1 LDIATP
7 QYASMSPE
15 TISFRSDNDWG
26 ASPAV
31 MDALATCN
39 GDTARPY
46 GADQW
51 TARAEA
57 ALSEMF
63 DRKVGVLLVS
73 TGTAANSIS
82 LAAMVPRWG
91 AVLCHRHAHIYA
103 DECGAPEFFTGGA
116 RLVPSASTGSKLD
129 AKLLRGELA
138 AGRGDVHCVQPSAVS
153 ITQCTE
159 DGQVY
164 SADEIRAVSHAC
176 RDAGVPLHMDGARF
190 ANALVSLGCTA
201 AELTWRAGVD
211 VLSFGATKNGALN
224 AEAIVVFDEKLL
236 GQLPYLRKRAGHLLS
251 KMRFVSA
258 QMQAYL
264 ADDLWLA
271 NARHANAMAA
281 RLAQGL
287 SRIRGV
293 ELAVPARTNILFATL
308 PARLEAGLRERGF
321 DFYGDRWGPGV
332 VRLVTSFGTTAGMV
346 DGMLS
351 AAREIS
357 GDAVEPGIAASR
369 RS

>member
-1 LDIATP
+1 MPRNIV
-7 QYASMSPE
+7 
-15 TISFRSDNDWG
+15 SFRSDNDWG

-31 MDALATCN
+31 MSAMVACN
-39 GDTARPY
+39 DGMARPY
-46 GADQW
+46 GADDW
-51 TARAEA
+51 TRRVETQLREVFGREVA
-57 ALSEMF
+57 
-63 DRKVGVLLVS
+63 VLLVS

-91 AVLCHRHAHIYA
+91 SILCHRQAHVYA

-129 AKLLRGELA
+129 PQVLRGELA
-138 AGRGDVHCVQPSAVS
+138 VGRGDVHCVQPSAVS

-164 SADEIRAVSHAC
+164 SPDEIAALSRTC

-190 ANALVSLGCTA
+190 ANALVSLGCA
-201 AELTWRAGVD
+201 PADVTWRAGVD
-211 VLSFGATKNGALN
+211 VLSLGATKNGALN
-224 AEAIVVFDEKLL
+224 AEAIVVFNAGLAA
-236 GQLPYLRKRAGHLLS
+236 QLPYLRKRAGHLLS
-251 KMRFVSA
+251 KMRFIAA
-258 QMQAYL
+258 QMNAYL

-287 SRIRGV
+287 AGVRGV
-293 ELAVPARTNILFATL
+293 DLVAPARANILFVRFP
-308 PARLEAGLRERGF
+308 PALDAGLRERGF

-346 DGMLS
+346 EDMIG
-351 AAREIS
+351 AALEIS
-357 GDAVEPGIAASR
+357 GEAA
-369 RS
+369 

>member
-1 LDIATP
+1 LAIATP
-7 QYASMSPE
+7 QYAPMSQG

-26 ASPAV
+26 ASPEVIA
-31 MDALATCN
+31 ALAACN
-39 GDTARPY
+39 DDTARPY

-57 ALSEMF
+57 ALSTVFE
-63 DRKVGVLLVS
+63 RKVGVLLVS

-91 AVLCHRHAHIYA
+91 SVLCHRHAHIYA

-116 RLVPSASTGSKLD
+116 RLVPSASAGSKLD
-129 AKLLRGELA
+129 AQLLRGELA
-138 AGRGDVHCVQPSAVS
+138 SGRGDVHCMQPSAVS

-164 SADEIRAVSHAC
+164 SPDEIAAVARVC

-190 ANALVSLGCTA
+190 ANALVALGCTA
-201 AELTWRAGVD
+201 AEMTWRAGVD
-211 VLSFGATKNGALN
+211 LLSFGATKNGALN
-224 AEAIVVFDEKLL
+224 AEAIVVFDEKLI
-236 GQLPYLRKRAGHLLS
+236 GQLPFLRKRAGHLLS

-264 ADDLWLA
+264 ANDLWLT

-287 SRIRGV
+287 ASIRGV
-293 ELAVPARTNILFATL
+293 ELAMPARTNILFATL
-308 PARLEAGLRERGF
+308 PARIEAGLRERGF

-332 VRLVTSFGTTAGMV
+332 VRLVTSFGTTSGMV
-346 DGMLS
+346 DGMLA

-357 GDAVEPGIAASR
+357 GDRG
-369 RS
+369 

>member
-1 LDIATP
+1 
-7 QYASMSPE
+7 MSPE

-31 MDALATCN
+31 IAALATCN
-39 GDTARPY
+39 GQTARPY
-46 GADQW
+46 GADDW

-57 ALSEMF
+57 ALSEVF

-73 TGTAANSIS
+73 TGTAANSIA

-91 AVLCHRHAHIYA
+91 SVLCHRHAHIYA

-138 AGRGDVHCVQPSAVS
+138 AGRDDVHCVQPSAVS

-164 SADEIRAVSHAC
+164 SPDQIRAVSQAC
-176 RDAGVPLHMDGARF
+176 REAGVSLHMDGARF

-201 AELTWRAGVD
+201 ADLTWRAGVD

-224 AEAIVVFDEKLL
+224 AEAIVVFDEKLM
-236 GQLPYLRKRAGHLLS
+236 GQLPFLRKRAGHLLS

-264 ADDLWLA
+264 ANDLWLA

-287 SRIRGV
+287 SHIRGV
-293 ELAVPARTNILFATL
+293 ELAEPARTNILFATL

-351 AAREIS
+351 AAHEIS
-357 GDAVEPGIAASR
+357 GDALEPGIAASR

>member
-1 LDIATP
+1 
-7 QYASMSPE
+7 MSPN

-31 MDALATCN
+31 IAAIASCNAL
-39 GDTARPY
+39 TARPY
-46 GADQW
+46 GADEW
-51 TARAEA
+51 TRSVEARLCDVFE
-57 ALSEMF
+57 
-63 DRKVGVLLVS
+63 RQVGVLLVS

-82 LAAMVPRWG
+82 LAAMSPRWG
-91 AVLCHRHAHIYA
+91 SILCHRHAHVYA
-103 DECGAPEFFTGGA
+103 DECGAPEFFSGGA
-116 RLVPSASTGSKLD
+116 RLVPSASAGSRLD
-129 AKLLRGELA
+129 PQLLRAELA
-138 AGRGDVHCVQPSAVS
+138 VGKGDVHCVQPAAVS

-164 SADEIRAVSHAC
+164 PVEEVAAVSRVC
-176 RDAGVPLHMDGARF
+176 REAGVPLHMDGARF
-190 ANALVSLGCTA
+190 ANALVSLGCSPA
-201 AELTWRAGVD
+201 DITWRAGVD

-224 AEAIVVFDEKLL
+224 AEAIVVFDDALVA
-236 GQLPYLRKRAGHLLS
+236 QLPFLRKRAGHLLS
-251 KMRFVSA
+251 KMRFVAA

-281 RLAQGL
+281 RLARGL
-287 SRIRGV
+287 AGIRGV
-293 ELAVPARTNILFATL
+293 ELAAPAQTNILFVRFPDALAT
-308 PARLEAGLRERGF
+308 GLRERGF

-332 VRLVTSFGTTAGMV
+332 VRLVTSFGTTHGMV
-346 DGMLS
+346 DDMIA

-357 GDAVEPGIAASR
+357 GA